1 MRMAAEPPPPP
12 HDEGSVGASPCK
24 LAISDKVYW
33 GNSAMSTI
41 NDVAKLA
48 GVSRMTVSRVLNNSG
63 YISQETRERVE
74 KAIAAINYV
83 PNALARSLRFKQT
96 NIIALILTDI
106 TNPFFTSVARGVEDV
121 AREQGLSVIFC
132 NTDESE
138 AAEITYLNILLQ
150 RQIDGFLLVP
160 ARDSSESI
168 ALLQAHAV
176 PVVVVD
182 RRVPHGPVDSV
193 RSNSEQGAYELI
205 RHLLALGHTRIAVL
219 SGSSAV
225 STALDRVAGYT
236 RALREAGIDLDR
248 QHIFFDQFTQGDGYL
263 MARAALAA
271 IPPPTALFAANNFIA
286 FGAIR
291 AIREAGLR
299 IPEDIS
305 IVAFDDLPQSMIWEP
320 FLTVAAQPAYQI
332 GQRATELL
340 LSRMAGE
347 GPTATQAIVLPTTLI
362 IRKSSAPPPRLPE
375 P

>member
-1 MRMAAEPPPPP
+1 
-12 HDEGSVGASPCK
+12 
-24 LAISDKVYW
+24 
-33 GNSAMSTI
+33 MSTI
-41 NDVAKLA
+41 NDVAKRA

-74 KAIAAINYV
+74 KAIAETNYV

-96 NIIALILTDI
+96 NIIALIITDI

-121 AREQGLSVIFC
+121 AREQGLSVVFC

-138 AAEITYLNILLQ
+138 AAEVAYLDILLQ

-168 ALLQAHAV
+168 ALLQSRAV
-176 PVVVVD
+176 PAVVVD
-182 RRVPHGPVDSV
+182 RRVPHGPVDGV
-193 RSNSEQGAYELI
+193 RSDSEQGAYQLI
-205 RHLLALGHTRIAVL
+205 RHLLDLGHTRIAVL

-225 STALDRVAGYT
+225 STAVDRVAGYT
-236 RALREAGIDLDR
+236 RALREAGIAIN
-248 QHIFFDQFTQGDGYL
+248 QQQIFFDQFTQGDGYL
-263 MARAALAA
+263 MARQALAA
-271 IPPPTALFAANNFIA
+271 GTPPTAIFAANNFIA

-305 IVAFDDLPQSMIWEP
+305 IVAFDDLPQAMIWEP
-320 FLTVAAQPAYQI
+320 FLTVSAQPAYEI

-340 LSRMAGE
+340 LSRLSGE
-347 GPTATQAIVLPTTLI
+347 GPAEIQEIVLPTTLI
-362 IRKSSAPPPRLPE
+362 IRKSSAPPP
-375 P
+375 